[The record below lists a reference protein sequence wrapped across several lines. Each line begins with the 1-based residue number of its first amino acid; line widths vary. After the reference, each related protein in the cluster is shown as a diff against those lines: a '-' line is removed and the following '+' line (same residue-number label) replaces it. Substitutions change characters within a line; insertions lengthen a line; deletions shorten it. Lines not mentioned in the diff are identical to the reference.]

1 MPDDPEEVIMETFYK
16 FDFNQSM
23 YLEKE
28 EFESFY
34 NFARE

>member
-1 MPDDPEEVIMETFYK
+1 MPDDSEEVIMETFYK
-16 FDFNQSM
+16 FDKNYSM
-23 YLEKE
+23 HLEKE